1 MRNFH
6 LSTGRGP
13 YGYHVNFRGMDIHP
27 QSRSQSQASEVRQE
41 ETCSPCTVT
50 LPSHKWKVSISY
62 CQQRSTLAIQITAI
76 DSGR

>member
-1 MRNFH
+1 MDIYF
-6 LSTGRGP
+6 
-13 YGYHVNFRGMDIHP
+13 NFRGMDIHP

-50 LPSHKWKVSISY
+50 LPSLKWKVSISSTSSA
-62 CQQRSTLAIQITAI
+62 STLAIQIAAI